1 MTPCGNETIYVEMIP
16 YIYIYTYIY
25 IHIIHG
31 ELMGHGGYF
40 IYVFFRSPQVIGDFM
55 VCKPQGEAV
64 FS

>member
-16 YIYIYTYIY
+16 YIYI
-25 IHIIHG
+25 HIIHG
-31 ELMGHGGYF
+31 ESMGHGGYF

-64 FS
+64 VS